1 MYAFTFVSVV
11 VLNSWHT
18 KQTIFILSSLLLLL
32 LFATEESEGG
42 TISERERELQL
53 DMERRC
59 PQK

>member
-1 MYAFTFVSVV
+1 MYVFTFVSVV

-18 KQTIFILSSLLLLL
+18 KQTIFSLSSLLLL

-42 TISERERELQL
+42 TIREREKELQL